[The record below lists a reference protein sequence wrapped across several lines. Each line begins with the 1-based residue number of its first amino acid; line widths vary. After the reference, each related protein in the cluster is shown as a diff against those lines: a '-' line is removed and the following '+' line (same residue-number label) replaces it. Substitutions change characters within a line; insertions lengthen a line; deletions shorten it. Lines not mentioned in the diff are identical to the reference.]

1 MPSQY
6 RPQILGWIGDLD
18 KGSKNISGADDRLLY
33 ANDNYCAFLRK
44 TSSDQV
50 FYLCISTI
58 IIVCLFPA
66 IYIFFLLIFDFNPE
80 TESFIFIT
88 IITLFLTCIFALY
101 ISIPEL
107 YQNLFTRKGSPIIF
121 NRKTNKVYIN
131 ESYFFNFTSFK
142 NPIHF
147 LKPNK
152 KRIKEY
158 DWTDLHGV
166 VVHNFS
172 TYSLNTTILMVCEPG
187 THKTIDHV
195 LLDPLRNGIGSY
207 QVWGWVN
214 NFMCFN
220 DLISL
225 NDGKYTWEQE
235 TPFKKDIIQDQ
246 GWPEWM
252 VEAFN
257 ALSPEHLT
265 EIKQKYHVQ

>member
-6 RPQILGWIGDLD
+6 RPQLLGWIDDLD
-18 KGSKNISGADDRLLY
+18 KGTNYLSGADDRLLY

-44 TSSDQV
+44 TSSDQI

-58 IIVCLFPA
+58 IIVCLIPA
-66 IYIFFLLIFDFNPE
+66 IYICFLLIFDLISKKENFILLIVIIGQIF
-80 TESFIFIT
+80 SFLAIY
-88 IITLFLTCIFALY
+88 LM
-101 ISIPEL
+101 IPEL

-147 LKPNK
+147 LQPNK

-158 DWTDLHGV
+158 DWADLHGV